1 MSMKQ
6 LNVERLSIV
15 SDRPFQKV
23 VSAIEEQIGHPD
35 LRKLLTGIAVAKSD
49 DEVKALINS
58 VVGPTNLMEFLRL
71 DQGDMLRKE
80 LGENAPQVL
89 RLLVGNP
96 LTMRKMVKVVPDAGS
111 YAPVTILIDERPDG
125 VHISYDRMASLLAPY
140 ESEEALKVARDLDAT
155 VENVLRTAAN
165 PTNGRNALT

>member
-35 LRKLLTGIAVAKSD
+35 LRKLLTGITAAKSD
-49 DEVKALINS
+49 DEVKALIDS

-125 VHISYDRMASLLAPY
+125 VHISYDRMSSLLAPY
-140 ESEEALKVARDLDAT
+140 ESEEALKVARELDAT